1 MIYGY
6 KRPLLN
12 DEQAEKQLVN
22 INYDQIVCEQHSSPK
37 KRHALEQ
44 LMMEWQQDDIVIVQ
58 RLAVLA
64 DSMHQLLDIL
74 HVAKRD
80 GVTLQFLHEKI
91 TSNNLYDMQLVNL
104 VEHFANFQSENIKQA
119 TSLGLAL
126 AKKNGKSLGRP
137 KKSDNNLKNAMTMYH
152 SGDYTLMQI
161 KEQTGISK
169 STLYRYLDHFER

>member
-6 KRPLLN
+6 KRPRLD
-12 DEQAEKQLVN
+12 DENCEKQLLN
-22 INYDQIVCEQHSSPK
+22 IDLDQVIREQHGSPK
-37 KRHALEQ
+37 KRQALEQ
-44 LMMEWQQDDIVIVQ
+44 LLMNWQQGDIIIVQ

-74 HVAKRD
+74 HVAKKD
-80 GVTLQFLHEKI
+80 GVILQFLHEGI
-91 TSNNLYDMQLVNL
+91 SSSQLLDQQLVHL
-104 VEHFANFQSENIKQA
+104 VEHFIDFQSENLKQS
-119 TSLGLAL
+119 TILGLET

-137 KKSDNNLKNAMTMYH
+137 KKSDINLKNAISMYY

-169 STLYRYLDHFER
+169 STLYRYLDQIR